1 MHQSSIQKNDGNYLK
16 SVDKTLFLYY
26 TIIVKRGNQE
36 MKQMK
41 KANGK
46 EISYN
51 FRNEEMARNLR
62 KLGHKVVEDKKK
74 KANKEACRKGW

>member
-1 MHQSSIQKNDGNYLK
+1 
-16 SVDKTLFLYY
+16 
-26 TIIVKRGNQE
+26 

-46 EISYN
+46 EVSYN

>member
-1 MHQSSIQKNDGNYLK
+1 
-16 SVDKTLFLYY
+16 
-26 TIIVKRGNQE
+26 

-46 EISYN
+46 EVSYN

-62 KLGHKVVEDKKK
+62 KLGHKVVTDKKK
-74 KANKEACRKGW
+74 QANKNACRKGW

>member
-1 MHQSSIQKNDGNYLK
+1 
-16 SVDKTLFLYY
+16 
-26 TIIVKRGNQE
+26 

-46 EISYN
+46 EVSYN

-62 KLGHKVVEDKKK
+62 KLGHKVVTDKKK
-74 KANKEACRKGW
+74 QASKNACRKGW